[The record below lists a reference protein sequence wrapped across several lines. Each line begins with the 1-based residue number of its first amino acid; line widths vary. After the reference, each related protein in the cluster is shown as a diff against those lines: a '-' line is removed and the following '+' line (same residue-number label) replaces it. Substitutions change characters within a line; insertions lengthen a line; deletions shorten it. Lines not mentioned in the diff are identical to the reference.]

1 MRSYIEKALGDVR
14 AIASDPTV
22 EALEARQ
29 VIKAVTDMSSGNA
42 RKKIRGLMG
51 AEADALLAQID
62 EAAQSAAVRA
72 AMAQN
77 SKTAS
82 RLAVSGTIEEITKP
96 GVLGKAMEGEAV
108 GTTKSLIQAVTG
120 QTSEY
125 TEGMRQKIYQDIA
138 RALTEKS
145 GENALTALRVLD
157 GAMKGQS
164 LTDKQTEQLAKMIS
178 GVLFSAATTGT
189 ARGAAAER
197 RQAQ

>member
-1 MRSYIEKALGDVR
+1 
-14 AIASDPTV
+14 
-22 EALEARQ
+22 
-29 VIKAVTDMSSGNA
+29 
-42 RKKIRGLMG
+42 
-51 AEADALLAQID
+51 
-62 EAAQSAAVRA
+62 
-72 AMAQN
+72 
-77 SKTAS
+77 
-82 RLAVSGTIEEITKP
+82 
-96 GVLGKAMEGEAV
+96 
-108 GTTKSLIQAVTG
+108 VTG